1 MGISEIR
8 AKSNKFVAN
17 LDAMIGAALES
28 VADEFVALNVSQMQD
43 SKRADDATITPKYS
57 PKYAAFKGFPNPNLK
72 LTGMFHKKMYFSS
85 NGRMFFIN
93 SEDEK
98 TTALAS
104 RYSEKIF
111 GIAPSRQSKG
121 QEIAQNAVAQL
132 YNREVL
138 NG

>member
-72 LTGMFHKKMYFSS
+72 LTGMFHKRMYFATT
-85 NGRMFFIN
+85 GKMFFLS

-98 TTALAS
+98 MPGLVD

-121 QEIAQNAVAQL
+121 QETAQNAIVKL